1 MPARQIPLTRPR
13 TALLVTVLAAVFGAA
28 CTENT
33 SGLEWE
39 EQKSVNGMIA
49 PGAQLVLDEGGRAA
63 ISAGFT
69 PLRWPEDSTACPGT
83 HVGARARGD
92 TAYALWWRRNAYGH
106 GDLLIARSDDGV
118 HWGESTLL
126 GGAVP
131 AANICNR
138 PPPAIGIDAGTG
150 KAYVAWHGMS
160 NFGPGILIMQAPT
173 PGKPGSAAFRI
184 DSAAPVRMAAIAAL
198 NDTVAVVFE
207 AEESWGRGIRLALS
221 ATPGHIPVIRGAVS
235 PSGVR
240 AFAPL
245 VALRD
250 GRVAVAWNEGRR
262 ADTPPMAAARVGTI
276 LR

>member
-1 MPARQIPLTRPR
+1 MPARQIPPDRQR
-13 TALLVTVLAAVFGAA
+13 HALLVAVAAAALGAA
-28 CTENT
+28 CAENT
-33 SGLEWE
+33 SGVEWE
-39 EQKSVNGMIA
+39 DQKSVPGAIA
-49 PGAQLVLDEGGRAA
+49 PGAQLVLAEGGRAA
-63 ISAGFT
+63 IGPGFT
-69 PLRWPEDSTACPGT
+69 PLRWPEDSTTCPGT
-83 HVGARARGD
+83 QVGARARGD
-92 TAYALWWRRNAYGH
+92 TAYAVWWRRNAYGH
-106 GDLLIARSDDGV
+106 GDLFIARSDDGV

-131 AANICNR
+131 SPNICDR

-173 PGKPGSAAFRI
+173 PGKPGSTAFRI
-184 DSAAPVRMAAIAAL
+184 DSAAPVRMVAIAAM
-198 NDTVAVVFE
+198 NDTVAVAFE
-207 AEESWGRGIRLALS
+207 TEESWGRGIRLALS
-221 ATPGHIPVIRGAVS
+221 ATPGHIPSIRGAVS
-235 PSGVR
+235 PSGAR

-262 ADTPPMAAARVGTI
+262 ADAPPKAAARVGTI